1 MDISFPSTGR
11 KSIENFFPSL
21 NSDTGMSNPRL
32 SLGSDIDGS
41 FSLESMHDGRKSTET
56 GTPPEFPS
64 LSFESDQHSSSTSQ
78 AVVRK
83 VDSPYMDLFGLRKYI
98 LFSQVNKKSHLVFT
112 LFYSENTI
120 FVFIVQSVENGNK
133 VKNKVTYCNL

>member
-1 MDISFPSTGR
+1 M
-11 KSIENFFPSL
+11 
-21 NSDTGMSNPRL
+21 
-32 SLGSDIDGS
+32 
-41 FSLESMHDGRKSTET
+41 ET
-56 GTPPEFPS
+56 GTPPEFSS
-64 LSFESDQHSSSTSQ
+64 LSFESDRHSSSTSQ